1 MVAKAGLEPAL
12 LYRKSILSRQRLP
25 IPPLGR
31 MLINQKIVQFLL
43 QHFQQN
49 QMREQHFSLHLY
61 QIAYE

>member
-25 IPPLGR
+25 IPPLGQI
-31 MLINQKIVQFLL
+31 LINQKIVQFLL
-43 QHFQQN
+43 LHFQQN
-49 QMREQHFSLHLY
+49 QKHEQHFSLHLC

>member
-43 QHFQQN
+43 LRF
-49 QMREQHFSLHLY
+49 
-61 QIAYE
+61 